1 MRSFLALALFAAVCS
16 LHAQTPKPTAVA
28 TTQYSAPT
36 VMLSFGSPQPTPLG
50 KKGSV
55 MLGNT
60 TCTPDGALFMMMMAV
75 PPATEMD
82 YSLHSLT
89 GATDDVRYAASPVPG
104 YKGVSLGPDYFA
116 GDNGVAILG
125 GAVPLDNP
133 MAEDKRGKW
142 VNLALIYDRKGTL
155 EHAVPIPQDIDAKS
169 IGMYGSGDLLVITKD
184 SARNR
189 LRLLVLDKD
198 GDIKSELSLFDHDY
212 DASRKAKK
220 EQPLAQVVDTA
231 GAIQIVSDGD
241 DLLLL
246 PQLTAAPVI
255 EVNEQGVVRTT
266 DLQLPP
272 GYLIRSLL
280 SINRAYW
287 TISTYAN
294 AKILSDANQ
303 EGGRAVF
310 GNGPLF
316 QFNSFDGS
324 LVRRID
330 APEKLNNNV
339 MCAHDGEF
347 TALTTDK
354 DTGRLETLTGSVPR

>member
-1 MRSFLALALFAAVCS
+1 MMRSFAALALFAAVCS

-28 TTQYSAPT
+28 TTQYPVPT

-82 YSLHSLT
+82 YALHSLT
-89 GATDDVRYAASPVPG
+89 GATEDVRYAASPVPG

-125 GAVPLDNP
+125 GAVSLDNP

-155 EHAVPIPQDIDAKS
+155 EHAVPIPQDVDAKS

-184 SARNR
+184 SVRNR

-198 GDIKSELSLFDHDY
+198 GDIKSELSLFDYDY
-212 DASRKAKK
+212 DAGQVTGKK
-220 EQPLAQVVDTA
+220 RPLAKVLD
-231 GAIQIVSDGD
+231 GADLIQMVPDGD
-241 DLLLL
+241 NLLLV
-246 PQLTAAPVI
+246 PTSTAATVI

-272 GYLIRSLL
+272 GYLIHSLL
-280 SINRAYW
+280 SVNGAYW
-287 TISTYAN
+287 TVSTYGD
-294 AKILSDANQ
+294 AKIDKDSVDL
-303 EGGRAVF
+303 R
-310 GNGPLF
+310 NGPIF

-324 LVRRID
+324 LLRRID
-330 APEKLNNNV
+330 APEKLNNNII
-339 MCAHDGEF
+339 CAHDGEF
-347 TALTTDK
+347 TAMTTDK
-354 DTGRLETLTGSVPR
+354 DTGRLEMLSGSVPR